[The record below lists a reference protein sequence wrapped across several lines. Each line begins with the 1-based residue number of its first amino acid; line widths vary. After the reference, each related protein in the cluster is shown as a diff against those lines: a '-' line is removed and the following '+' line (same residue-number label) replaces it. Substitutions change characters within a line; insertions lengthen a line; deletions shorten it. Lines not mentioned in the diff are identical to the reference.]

1 MPVEPA
7 FHTGGWTAGWVDRRS
22 NRLPQPPVYRRYSE
36 PPVNAG
42 KTAVLPAVP
51 GTAGSTAGRTGGF
64 TAGSEVPPVGPPVY
78 GGVLCC
84 VVSGVGLGKG

>member
-22 NRLPQPPVYRRYSE
+22 NRLPQPPVYRRFRGPAVQ
-36 PPVNAG
+36 PPVEPAVLPD
-42 KTAVLPAVP
+42 VLPAVP

-78 GGVLCC
+78 GGVLNHP
-84 VVSGVGLGKG
+84 GAR

>member
-1 MPVEPA
+1 MGGPA
-7 FHTGGWTAGWVDRRS
+7 VQPPTSTAG
-22 NRLPQPPVYRRYSE
+22 LPAVLGTAGKT
-36 PPVNAG
+36 AG

-78 GGVLCC
+78 GGVLHRGHRRGREVKWAPRCGQC
-84 VVSGVGLGKG
+84 